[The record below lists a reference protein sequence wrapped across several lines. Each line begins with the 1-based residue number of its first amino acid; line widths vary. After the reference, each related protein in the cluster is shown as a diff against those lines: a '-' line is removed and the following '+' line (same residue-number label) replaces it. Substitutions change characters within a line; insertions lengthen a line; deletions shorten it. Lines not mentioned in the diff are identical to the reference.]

1 MSRFR
6 SPEPGRNPTTPG
18 GVSERSAY
26 SGEEKTF
33 MARVLKW
40 VTFIGLAVA
49 LLVASGVVDVRV
61 SVRDRVAGAI
71 DLFGKKEQ
79 AAAAPAEPFWK
90 EGGVERAALP
100 PAGAPGSF
108 ADLAERVSPAVV
120 NIQTKKTLAAGT
132 GRHPLEELF
141 PQFQVPRE
149 FREMPSLGTGFVIS
163 ADGYIATNNHV
174 IEDVD
179 KIEVHFLSGEKLE
192 AEIVGHDPSTDVA
205 LIRVKPTQELP
216 FLALGDS
223 DGVRPGD
230 WVLAVGNPFGLEHT
244 VTAGI
249 VSAKH
254 REINDPTSMQRR
266 FDDFIQTDA
275 AINPGNSGGPLLNLD
290 GEVIGIN
297 TAIRQDA
304 NTIGF
309 AIPINLA
316 KSVLPQLRAS
326 GKVSRGWLG
335 VMIQPVTEELA
346 TSLELESTRGAVVAN
361 LDPEGP
367 AAKAGVKRYDVIVE
381 FDGKP
386 VRQMDELPKLVAAA
400 PVGKE
405 AELKV
410 IRKGEEKKLSV
421 QLGELESEPQ
431 LASGA
436 EPESKPGAY
445 GLKVQSLTPEIAEQ
459 LQLEGTKGVLVS
471 GVEPGSPA
479 EEAGLRRGDV
489 ILEVNRKSV
498 AEVDEFRDALEQS
511 KQVALLLVSRGGS
524 EIIVPLKA
532 AGE

>member
-1 MSRFR
+1 
-6 SPEPGRNPTTPG
+6 
-18 GVSERSAY
+18 
-26 SGEEKTF
+26 
-33 MARVLKW
+33 MARFLKW
-40 VTFIGLAVA
+40 ITFLGLAVA

-71 DLFGKKEQ
+71 DLFGEEEQ
-79 AAAAPAEPFWK
+79 PPAAAADPFWK
-90 EGGVERAALP
+90 EGGAERPAAP
-100 PAGAPGSF
+100 PGGAPGSF

-120 NIQTKKTLAAGT
+120 NIQTKKTLAAG
-132 GRHPLEELF
+132 GARHPLEELF
-141 PQFQVPRE
+141 PQFQIPRE
-149 FREMPSLGTGFVIS
+149 LREMPSLGTGFVIS
-163 ADGYIATNNHV
+163 GDGYIATNNHV

-192 AEIVGHDPSTDVA
+192 AEIVGRDPSTDVA
-205 LIRVKPTQELP
+205 LIRVKPEKELP
-216 FLALGDS
+216 FLSLGDS

-275 AINPGNSGGPLLNLD
+275 AINPGNSGGPLLNLS

-316 KSVLPQLRAS
+316 KGVLPQLRAS

-335 VMIQPVTEELA
+335 VMIQPVTEEVA
-346 TSLELESTRGAVVAN
+346 ANLELDSKRGALVAD
-361 LDPEGP
+361 LDPNGP

-386 VRQMDELPKLVAAA
+386 VREMDELPKLVAAA
-400 PVGKE
+400 PVGKK
-405 AELKV
+405 AQLKV
-410 IRKGEEKKLSV
+410 IRKGAEQKLAV
-421 QLGELESEPQ
+421 QLGELEAEPT
-431 LASGA
+431 LASA
-436 EPESKPGAY
+436 SEPESKPGAY
-445 GLKVQSLTPEIAEQ
+445 GLQVQPLTPEIAAQ
-459 LQLEGTKGVLVS
+459 LQLDETEGVLVS
-471 GVEPGSPA
+471 GVKAGSPA

-489 ILEVNRKSV
+489 ILEVNQQAVADV
-498 AEVDEFRDALEQS
+498 AEFREALSDS
-511 KQVALLLVSRGGS
+511 KKGALLLVSRGGA
-524 EIIVPLKA
+524 EIIVPLT
-532 AGE
+532 AGPE

>member
-1 MSRFR
+1 M
-6 SPEPGRNPTTPG
+6 G
-18 GVSERSAY
+18 
-26 SGEEKTF
+26 
-33 MARVLKW
+33 RVLKW
-40 VTFIGLAVA
+40 ITFIGLAVA

-71 DLFGKKEQ
+71 DLFGQKDQ

-90 EGGVERAALP
+90 EGGSERSATP

-108 ADLAERVSPAVV
+108 ADLAEHVSPAVV
-120 NIQTKKTLAAGT
+120 NIQTKKTLNASG

-141 PQFQVPRE
+141 PQFQMP
-149 FREMPSLGTGFVIS
+149 REMPSLGTGFVIS
-163 ADGYIATNNHV
+163 PDGYIATNNHV
-174 IEDVD
+174 IEDSD
-179 KIEVHFLSGEKLE
+179 KIEVHFLTGEKLE

-205 LIRVKPTQELP
+205 LIRVKPAKDLAYLP
-216 FLALGDS
+216 LGDS
-223 DGVRPGD
+223 DAVRPGD

-254 REINDPTSMQRR
+254 REINENSMQRR

-275 AINPGNSGGPLLNLD
+275 AINPGNSGGPLLNLA

-309 AIPINLA
+309 AIPINVA

-335 VMIQPVTEELA
+335 VMIQPVTDEVA
-346 TSLELESTRGAVVAN
+346 SSLELDSPKGALVAD
-361 LDPEGP
+361 LDPGGP

-386 VRQMDELPKLVAAA
+386 VNQMDELPKLVAAA
-400 PVGKE
+400 PVGKK
-405 AELKV
+405 ADIKV
-410 IRKGEEKKLSV
+410 IRKGKEQKLSV
-421 QLGELESEPQ
+421 QLGELEAEPKLASASEPE
-431 LASGA
+431 A
-436 EPESKPGAY
+436 KPGAY
-445 GLKVQSLTPEIAEQ
+445 GLKVQELTPEIAEQ
-459 LQLEGTKGVLVS
+459 LQLGEAKGVLVA
-471 GVEPGSPA
+471 GVEPGSAA

-489 ILEVNRKSV
+489 VLEVNQHAVS
-498 AEVDEFRDALEQS
+498 AVDEFRQALSAS
-511 KQVALLLVSRGGS
+511 KKGALLLVSRGGS

-532 AGE
+532 PKD

>member
-1 MSRFR
+1 MGRF
-6 SPEPGRNPTTPG
+6 
-18 GVSERSAY
+18 
-26 SGEEKTF
+26 
-33 MARVLKW
+33 LKW
-40 VTFIGLAVA
+40 VTFVGLAIA

-61 SVRDRVAGAI
+61 SLRDRVAGAI
-71 DLFGKKEQ
+71 DLFGEEEAAP
-79 AAAAPAEPFWK
+79 AAAAEPFWK
-90 EGGVERAALP
+90 EGGAERSAAP

-120 NIQTKKTLAAGT
+120 NIQTKKKLAAG
-132 GRHPLEELF
+132 GARHPLEELF
-141 PQFQVPRE
+141 PQFQIPRE

-163 ADGYIATNNHV
+163 PDGYIATNNHV

-179 KIEVHFLSGEKLE
+179 KIEVHLLSGEKLE
-192 AEIVGHDPSTDVA
+192 AEIVGRDPSTDVA
-205 LIRVKPTQELP
+205 LIRVKPSKDLP
-216 FLALGDS
+216 FLPLGDS
-223 DGVRPGD
+223 DQVRPGD

-254 REINDPTSMQRR
+254 REINDPTSVQRR

-275 AINPGNSGGPLLNLD
+275 AINPGNSGGPLLNLA

-335 VMIQPVTEELA
+335 VMIQPVTEEVA
-346 TSLELESTRGAVVAN
+346 ASLDLDSPRGALVAD
-361 LDPEGP
+361 LDPNGP

-386 VRQMDELPKLVAAA
+386 VREMDELPKLVAAA
-400 PVGKE
+400 PVGKK
-405 AELKV
+405 AQIKV
-410 IRKGEEKKLSV
+410 IRKGAEQKLSV
-421 QLGELESEPQ
+421 QLGELQSEPT
-431 LASGA
+431 LASA
-436 EPESKPGAY
+436 EAPESKPGAY
-445 GLKVQSLTPEIAEQ
+445 GLQVQPLTPQIAQQ
-459 LQLEGTKGVLVS
+459 LQLEDTEGILVS
-471 GVEPGSPA
+471 GVKAGSPA

-489 ILEVNRKSV
+489 ILEVNQERVTDLATFREALSKS
-498 AEVDEFRDALEQS
+498 
-511 KQVALLLVSRGGS
+511 KKGALLLVSRGGS

-532 AGE
+532 GEE

>member
-1 MSRFR
+1 
-6 SPEPGRNPTTPG
+6 
-18 GVSERSAY
+18 
-26 SGEEKTF
+26 
-33 MARVLKW
+33 MARVVKW
-40 VTFIGLAVA
+40 MTFFGLAVA
-49 LLVASGVVDVRV
+49 LLVASGLVDVRV

-71 DLFGKKEQ
+71 DLFGEEQ
-79 AAAAPAEPFWK
+79 QPPAAVAEPFWEEK
-90 EGGVERAALP
+90 GGEDKALP

-120 NIQTKKTLAAGT
+120 NIQTKRKLTPGGA
-132 GRHPLEELF
+132 RHPLEELF
-141 PQFQVPRE
+141 PQFQIPRE

-179 KIEVHFLSGEKLE
+179 TIEVHLLDGRKLE
-192 AEIVGHDPSTDVA
+192 AEIVGRDPSTDVA
-205 LIRVKPTQELP
+205 LIRVKFDKELP

-223 DGVRPGD
+223 DHVRPGD

-254 REINDPTSMQRR
+254 REINDPSSMQRR

-275 AINPGNSGGPLLNLD
+275 AINPGNSGGPLMNLA

-316 KSVLPQLRAS
+316 KGVLPQLRAS

-335 VMIQPVTEELA
+335 VMIQPVTEQVA
-346 TSLELESTRGAVVAN
+346 TSLELDSQSGALVAD
-361 LDPEGP
+361 LDPNGP

-386 VRQMDELPKLVAAA
+386 VREMDELPKLVAAA
-400 PVGKE
+400 PVGKK
-405 AELKV
+405 AQIKV
-410 IRKGEEKKLSV
+410 IRKGAEQRLAV
-421 QLGELESEPQ
+421 QLGELEAEPT
-431 LASGA
+431 LASA
-436 EPESKPGAY
+436 EEPESRTGAY
-445 GLKVQSLTPEIAEQ
+445 GLQVQALTPQIAEQ
-459 LQLEGTKGVLVS
+459 LQLDAAEGVLVS
-471 GVEPGSPA
+471 AVEPESPA

-489 ILEVNRKSV
+489 ILEVNRERV
-498 AEVDEFRDALEQS
+498 ADVAEFRDALGKS
-511 KQVALLLVSRGGS
+511 DKGALLLVSRGGT
-524 EIIVPLKA
+524 EIIVALEGA
-532 AGE
+532 AE

>member
-1 MSRFR
+1 M
-6 SPEPGRNPTTPG
+6 
-18 GVSERSAY
+18 V
-26 SGEEKTF
+26 
-33 MARVLKW
+33 RVLKW

-71 DLFGKKEQ
+71 DLFGQKDSAP
-79 AAAAPAEPFWK
+79 AANAEPFWK
-90 EGGVERAALP
+90 EGSNDHPASP
-100 PAGAPGSF
+100 PAGAPASF

-120 NIQTKKTLAAGT
+120 NIQTQKMMPAGA
-132 GRHPLEELF
+132 RHPLEELF
-141 PQFQVPRE
+141 PQFQIPRE

-163 ADGYIATNNHV
+163 PDGYIATNNHV

-179 KIEVHFLSGEKLE
+179 KIEVHFLSGEKLQ

-205 LIRVKPTQELP
+205 LIRVKPTKSLAFLP
-216 FLALGDS
+216 LGDS
-223 DGVRPGD
+223 DSVRPGD

-254 REINDPTSMQRR
+254 REINDPSSMQRR

-275 AINPGNSGGPLLNLD
+275 AINPGNSGGPLLNLS

-316 KSVLPQLRAS
+316 KGVLPQLKAS

-335 VMIQPVTEELA
+335 VMIQPVTEEVA
-346 TSLELESTRGAVVAN
+346 SNLELPAQEGALVAD
-361 LDPEGP
+361 LDPNGP
-367 AAKAGVKRYDVIVE
+367 AAKAGVKRYDVIIG

-386 VRQMDELPKLVAAA
+386 VHQMDELPKLVAAA
-400 PVGKE
+400 PVGKK

-410 IRKGEEKKLSV
+410 IRKGSEQKLTV
-421 QLGELESEPQ
+421 QLGELEAEPK
-431 LASGA
+431 LASA
-436 EPESKPGAY
+436 TEPEAKPGAY
-445 GLKVQSLTPEIAEQ
+445 GLQVQELTPQIAEQ
-459 LQLEGTKGVLVS
+459 LQLGATKGVVVS
-471 GVEPGSPA
+471 GVEPGSAA

-489 ILEVNRKSV
+489 VLEVNRKAVGSPG
-498 AEVDEFRDALEQS
+498 EFRDALAGS
-511 KQVALLLVSRGGS
+511 KKGALLLVSRGGS
-524 EIIVPLKA
+524 EIIVALKA
-532 AGE
+532 PKE

>member
-1 MSRFR
+1 
-6 SPEPGRNPTTPG
+6 
-18 GVSERSAY
+18 
-26 SGEEKTF
+26 
-33 MARVLKW
+33 MARFLKW
-40 VTFIGLAVA
+40 ITFLGLAVA

-71 DLFGKKEQ
+71 DLFGEEQ
-79 AAAAPAEPFWK
+79 PPAAAAEPFWK
-90 EGGVERAALP
+90 EGGAERPATP
-100 PAGAPGSF
+100 PGGAPGSF

-120 NIQTKKTLAAGT
+120 NIQTKKTLAAG
-132 GRHPLEELF
+132 GARHPLEELF
-141 PQFQVPRE
+141 PQFQIPRE
-149 FREMPSLGTGFVIS
+149 LREMPSLGTGFVIS
-163 ADGYIATNNHV
+163 GDGYIATNNHV

-192 AEIVGHDPSTDVA
+192 AEIVGRDPSTDVA
-205 LIRVKPTQELP
+205 LIRVKPEKELP
-216 FLALGDS
+216 FLSLGDS

-275 AINPGNSGGPLLNLD
+275 AINPGNSGGPLLNLS

-316 KSVLPQLRAS
+316 KGVLPQLRAS

-335 VMIQPVTEELA
+335 VMIQPVTEEVA
-346 TSLELESTRGAVVAN
+346 ANLELDSKQGALVAD
-361 LDPEGP
+361 LDPNGP

-386 VRQMDELPKLVAAA
+386 VREMDELPKLVAAA
-400 PVGKE
+400 PVGKK
-405 AELKV
+405 AQLKV
-410 IRKGEEKKLSV
+410 IRKGAEQKLAV
-421 QLGELESEPQ
+421 QLGELEAEPT
-431 LASGA
+431 LASA
-436 EPESKPGAY
+436 SEPESKPGAY
-445 GLKVQSLTPEIAEQ
+445 GLQVQPLTPEIAAQ
-459 LQLEGTKGVLVS
+459 LQLDETEGVLVS
-471 GVEPGSPA
+471 GVKAGSPA

-489 ILEVNRKSV
+489 ILEVNQQAVADV
-498 AEVDEFRDALEQS
+498 AEFREALSDS
-511 KQVALLLVSRGGS
+511 KKGALLLVSRGGA
-524 EIIVPLKA
+524 EIIVPLT
-532 AGE
+532 AGPE

>member
-1 MSRFR
+1 M
-6 SPEPGRNPTTPG
+6 G
-18 GVSERSAY
+18 
-26 SGEEKTF
+26 
-33 MARVLKW
+33 RVLKW
-40 VTFIGLAVA
+40 ITLVGLAIA

-61 SVRDRVAGAI
+61 SVKDRVAGAI
-71 DLFGKKEQ
+71 DLFEKEQ
-79 AAAAPAEPFWK
+79 PPAAPAEPFWK
-90 EGGVERAALP
+90 EGGAERPATP
-100 PAGAPGSF
+100 PGGAPGTF

-120 NIQTKKTLAAGT
+120 NIQTKKTLSAEG

-141 PQFQVPRE
+141 PPGFRFQIPRE
-149 FREMPSLGTGFVIS
+149 LREMPSLGTGFVIS

-179 KIEVHFLSGEKLE
+179 TIEVHLLSGEKLE

-205 LIRVKPTQELP
+205 LIRVKSEKELA
-216 FLALGDS
+216 FLPLGDS

-254 REINDPTSMQRR
+254 REINQDMGARR

-275 AINPGNSGGPLLNLD
+275 AINPGNSGGPLLNLS

-316 KSVLPQLRAS
+316 KSVLPQLRVS

-335 VMIQPVTEELA
+335 VVIQPVTAEVAAEMELD
-346 TSLELESTRGAVVAN
+346 SERGALVSA
-361 LDPEGP
+361 LDPKGP

-386 VRQMDELPKLVAAA
+386 VREMDELPKLVAAA
-400 PVGKE
+400 PVGSK
-405 AELKV
+405 AQLTV
-410 IRKGEEKKLSV
+410 IRKGEPKKVTV
-421 QLGELESEPQ
+421 QLGELEGEPR
-431 LASGA
+431 LASA
-436 EPESKPGAY
+436 APEEKRGAY
-445 GLKVQSLTPEIAEQ
+445 GLQVQELTPEIAEQ
-459 LQLEGTKGVLVS
+459 LQIENVEGVLVS
-471 GVEPGSPA
+471 GVEPGGQS

-489 ILEVNRKSV
+489 ILEVDRKAV
-498 AEVDEFRDALEQS
+498 ADVAEFRDALAGA
-511 KQVALLLVSRGGS
+511 KGGALLLVSRGGA
-524 EIIVPLKA
+524 EIIVALK
-532 AGE
+532 GPKE

>member
-1 MSRFR
+1 
-6 SPEPGRNPTTPG
+6 
-18 GVSERSAY
+18 
-26 SGEEKTF
+26 

-40 VTFIGLAVA
+40 ITFTGLAVA

-71 DLFGKKEQ
+71 DLFGQKEQ
-79 AAAAPAEPFWK
+79 ATAAPAEPFWK
-90 EGGVERAALP
+90 EGGSERSATP

-108 ADLAERVSPAVV
+108 ADLAEHVSPAVV
-120 NIQTKKTLAAGT
+120 NIQTKKTLAAG
-132 GRHPLEELF
+132 GHHPLEELF
-141 PQFQVPRE
+141 PQFQIPRE
-149 FREMPSLGTGFVIS
+149 YREMPSLGTGFVIS
-163 ADGYIATNNHV
+163 PDGYIATNNHV

-179 KIEVHFLSGEKLE
+179 KIEVHFLTGEKLE
-192 AEIVGHDPSTDVA
+192 AELVGHDPSTDVA
-205 LIRVKPTQELP
+205 LIRVKPAKELP
-216 FLALGDS
+216 FLPLGDS
-223 DGVRPGD
+223 DAVRPGD

-275 AINPGNSGGPLLNLD
+275 AINPGNSGGPLLNLA

-316 KSVLPQLRAS
+316 KGVLPQLRAS

-335 VMIQPVTEELA
+335 VMIQPVTDEVA
-346 TSLELESTRGAVVAN
+346 TSLELESPKGALVAD
-361 LDPEGP
+361 LDPSGP

-386 VRQMDELPKLVAAA
+386 VNQMDELPKLVAAA
-400 PVGKE
+400 PVGKK
-405 AELKV
+405 ADLKV
-410 IRKGEEKKLSV
+410 IRKGKEQKLSV
-421 QLGELESEPQ
+421 QLGELEAEPK
-431 LASGA
+431 LASAA

-445 GLKVQSLTPEIAEQ
+445 GLKVQELTPEIAEQ
-459 LQLEGTKGVLVS
+459 LQLGDAKGVLVA
-471 GVEPGSPA
+471 GVEPGSAA

-489 ILEVNRKSV
+489 VLEVNQRAVS
-498 AEVDEFRDALEQS
+498 AVDEFQAALSAS
-511 KQVALLLVSRGGS
+511 KKGALLLVSRGGS

-532 AGE
+532 PKE